1 MTEVNDFLINDFNE
15 ILTYYWMYELNT
27 VFLMS
32 GNVNININKKINIF

>member
-32 GNVNININKKINIF
+32 GNVNININEKINIF